1 MSAETKAVDTGLP
14 PIHGHSD
21 ARTALAGA
29 YSRGRLPRVML
40 LHGAPGIGK
49 QRLAHW
55 IGQLLVCSEPGPV
68 GPCGAC
74 RDCRLARRIEHPEL
88 HWYMPLPRPKSRGS
102 REREDEA
109 LEEARIDWVTR
120 ARATPWRPSH
130 HTELRAI
137 QLGTIRNFRKRVRRG
152 AGPRGRQLFLLADAE
167 ELIAQEA
174 SQEAANALLKTLE
187 EPPDDTWIVLTSSEP
202 GRLLDT
208 IRSRTTPIHL
218 TGLDETTLQGV
229 LANEVGAD
237 AEDAARAARLA
248 GGSLGR
254 ALGLLPV
261 DGEPGPLE
269 SVRQDA
275 FHLMR
280 AALSPAP
287 GPRFER
293 ALQYPVSGARTLG
306 ELLSALEVWLRDLG
320 AALAG
325 SGHAI
330 LNRDAAE
337 WLEKQVE
344 KLQLEP
350 AGPAR
355 ALARVQEARE
365 QAAGNVNPQ
374 LLLSGLMEGMN
385 SELFRDRS

>member
-1 MSAETKAVDTGLP
+1 MSAPAKPGTTGLP
-14 PIHGHSD
+14 LLQGHDD
-21 ARTALAGA
+21 ARRALAGA
-29 YSRGRLPRVML
+29 YSRDRLPRVML

-55 IGQLLVCSEPGPV
+55 IGQLLVCSEPGPA

-74 RDCRLARRIEHPEL
+74 RDCRLARRIEHPEI

-102 REREDEA
+102 RDREDEA
-109 LEEARIDWVTR
+109 LENARIDWITE
-120 ARATPWRPSH
+120 ARSKPWRPSH
-130 HTELRAI
+130 HSELRAI

-152 AGPRGRQLFLLADAE
+152 AGPSGRQLFLLADAE
-167 ELIAQEA
+167 ELVAQEA

-218 TGLDETTLQGV
+218 TGLDEPALRRV
-229 LANEVGAD
+229 LVDEVGAEAD
-237 AEDAARAARLA
+237 AAARAAPLA

-269 SVRQDA
+269 AVRQDA

-287 GPRFER
+287 GARFER
-293 ALQYPVSGARTLG
+293 ALDYPVSGARTLG
-306 ELLSALEVWLRDLG
+306 ELLTALEVWLRDLG
-320 AALAG
+320 AALAESGG
-325 SGHAI
+325 SI
-330 LNRDAAE
+330 LNRDAAP
-337 WLEKQVE
+337 WLTKQVE
-344 KLQLEP
+344 RLPLDP
-350 AGPAR
+350 SGPSR
-355 ALARVQEARE
+355 ALALVQEARE

-374 LLLSGLMEGMN
+374 LLLSGLLAGM
-385 SELFRDRS
+385 SRELLRDRS